1 MNRKLIL
8 IAIVL
13 MLGLSACSLPRL
25 VKVDPT
31 ATPKPSQPTALP
43 TTQEEPTVVVPTDA
57 PPAVNLPLVPAELA
71 DIVSIGESLIS
82 ETFDKQ
88 GFWDTSDDPEYG
100 AQVVDGAYRMNLN
113 TANWMSWSVS
123 GGVMSENVMMDL
135 DAELISGSMENNQG
149 MICRYLDDENFYML
163 TVGNDAWVEI
173 MKIYQGDLTSLF
185 ADFVG
190 AQIDP
195 VYNHLQG
202 FCIGDRIILYV
213 NGELA
218 AEAQDG
224 DLVSG
229 DVGVAIGNYDEPQ
242 VVIDFDNFFVY
253 EAKGDFITSFTPEPV
268 LEETFSLDLD
278 KDWVVSYSDDF
289 DTSNKGNWTEFNGDD
304 AVTQWRSSRF
314 AFDVFAE
321 GITAISTTNELS
333 LDDVVVESE
342 VYRMDDV
349 LTNDMGLVCRYQDPD
364 NYYSFSFGNDDY
376 LAVYKNV
383 EGDWISLFNEFVDVD
398 LSAEFHK
405 AAISCI
411 GPELSLYIDDQLLVR
426 VTDSDLPAGD
436 VGLLAGTY
444 GDTPVMIEFD
454 NFVVYT
460 PK

>member
-1 MNRKLIL
+1 MNNKLFVIVIL
-8 IAIVL
+8 M
-13 MLGLSACSLPRL
+13 MLGLSACSLPRV

-43 TTQEEPTVVVPTDA
+43 ITQGEPTAVVPTDA
-57 PPAVNLPLVPAELA
+57 SPAVELPLVPAELA
-71 DIVSIGESLIS
+71 DVVSIGESLIN
-82 ETFDKQ
+82 ETFDEQ
-88 GFWDTSDDPEYG
+88 GLWNTSDDPEYG
-100 AQVVDGAYRMNLN
+100 AEVVDGAYRMNLN

-123 GGVMSENVMMDL
+123 GEVMSENVMMDL
-135 DAELISGSMENNQG
+135 DAELISGSQENNQG

-185 ADFVG
+185 AEFVD

-195 VYNHLQG
+195 VNNHLQG
-202 FCIGDRIILYV
+202 FCIADRIILYV
-213 NGELA
+213 NGTLA
-218 AEAQDG
+218 AEVQDG

-229 DVGVAIGNYDEPQ
+229 DVGLAIGSYDEPQ

-333 LDDVVVESE
+333 LEDVVVISE
-342 VYRMDDV
+342 VYRMDDM
-349 LTNDMGLVCRYQDPD
+349 LANDMGLVCRYQDPD
-364 NYYSFSFGNDDY
+364 NYYSLSFGNDDY
-376 LAVYKNV
+376 LAIYKNV
-383 EGDWISLFNEFVDVD
+383 DGNWQSLYNEFVNID

-405 AAISCI
+405 VAISCI

-426 VTDSDLPAGD
+426 VNDSDLPAGD

-444 GDTPVMIEFD
+444 GDTPVLLEFD

>member
-1 MNRKLIL
+1 M
-8 IAIVL
+8 
-13 MLGLSACSLPRL
+13 
-25 VKVDPT
+25 
-31 ATPKPSQPTALP
+31 
-43 TTQEEPTVVVPTDA
+43 
-57 PPAVNLPLVPAELA
+57 
-71 DIVSIGESLIS
+71 
-82 ETFDKQ
+82 
-88 GFWDTSDDPEYG
+88 
-100 AQVVDGAYRMNLN
+100 
-113 TANWMSWSVS
+113 
-123 GGVMSENVMMDL
+123 
-135 DAELISGSMENNQG
+135 
-149 MICRYLDDENFYML
+149 
-163 TVGNDAWVEI
+163 
-173 MKIYQGDLTSLF
+173 
-185 ADFVG
+185 
-190 AQIDP
+190 
-195 VYNHLQG
+195 
-202 FCIGDRIILYV
+202 
-213 NGELA
+213 
-218 AEAQDG
+218 G

-376 LAVYKNV
+376 LAVYKNMK
-383 EGDWISLFNEFVDVD
+383 GDWISLFNEFVDVD

-405 AAISCI
+405 VAISCI
-411 GPELSLYIDDQLLVR
+411 GTELSLYIDDQLLVR